1 MNLSAGGVG
10 GMAEQLAIAF
20 GTTVLANLF
29 DIAMVFV
36 VALLIALVSRLPQQ
50 RNPSELSAFGQIP
63 IEGESLKRY
72 QIGKSQIGGQGKQL
86 GMAYQLESGEVIYVP
101 QE

>member
-1 MNLSAGGVG
+1 MKTNTHRYRRLLETEGDDPLAGV
-10 GMAEQLAIAF
+10 
-20 GTTVLANLF
+20 ANLF
-29 DIAMVFV
+29 DIAMVFA

-50 RNPSELSAFGQIP
+50 RNPSELSASGQIP

-72 QIGKSQIGGQGKQL
+72 QIGESQIGGQGKQL

>member
-1 MNLSAGGVG
+1 
-10 GMAEQLAIAF
+10 
-20 GTTVLANLF
+20 
-29 DIAMVFV
+29 MVFV

-50 RNPSELSAFGQIP
+50 RNPSELSASGQIP

-72 QIGKSQIGGQGKQL
+72 QMGESQIGGQGKQL